1 MFSLRAELLERTT
14 YICFLQFLSS
24 SSLLNP
30 ILSVFYSYHSTETAL
45 VKVPNGFHV
54 LNSICSQ
61 FLAFILTDS
70 STAFDTV
77 DYSILTSILHLACR
91 NHPSLVSFL
100 SHGPFLLRNG
110 LLFSPS
116 F

>member
-1 MFSLRAELLERTT
+1 MFSLRAELLERIT

-30 ILSVFYSYHSTETAL
+30 ILSVFYYHSTETAL
-45 VKVPNGFHV
+45 VKVPNGLHV
-54 LNSICSQ
+54 LNSVCSQ
-61 FLAFILTDS
+61 FSAFILTDP

-100 SHGPFLLRNG
+100 SHGPFLLS
-110 LLFSPS
+110 LPFSLS
-116 F
+116 NT

>member
-1 MFSLRAELLERTT
+1 MFSLRAELLERIT

-45 VKVPNGFHV
+45 VKVPNGLHV
-54 LNSICSQ
+54 LNSVCSQ
-61 FLAFILTDS
+61 FSAFILTDP

-100 SHGPFLLRNG
+100 SHGPFLLS
-110 LLFSPS
+110 LLFSLS
-116 F
+116 NT